1 MLYKSPKI
9 SVITVTYNCEDT
21 IEYTLLSLKQ
31 QLYKDYELIIVD
43 GGSTDSTLKIIH
55 EFDDIVNVMISEK
68 DNGIYD
74 AMNKGIKMSKGEF
87 IFFLN
92 AGDILY
98 DNNVLVKVSE
108 SMDNGYDIIYGDAIF
123 IKDNKKYYKSFTSK
137 PDLKFF
143 SVDTICHQSV
153 FIRSSLFQ
161 EIGFF
166 NTREVIMADYE
177 FLLKAFL
184 SNNNTFKHIDYYI
197 IYYNLDGK
205 SAQIGHFYIMLRRML
220 ILKKYLGFI
229 KSLRYIAFSILYKP
243 VYTLKWKRT
252 K

>member
-123 IKDNKKYYKSFTSK
+123 IKDNKKYYKSFTSNQT
-137 PDLKFF
+137 LSF
-143 SVDTICHQSV
+143 SQL
-153 FIRSSLFQ
+153 IRY
-161 EIGFF
+161 
-166 NTREVIMADYE
+166 VINL
-177 FLLKAFL
+177 FLLGVHY
-184 SNNNTFKHIDYYI
+184 FK
-197 IYYNLDGK
+197 
-205 SAQIGHFYIMLRRML
+205 R
-220 ILKKYLGFI
+220 
-229 KSLRYIAFSILYKP
+229 
-243 VYTLKWKRT
+243 
-252 K
+252 